1 MLYRLL
7 QFIATILIGPIFRLR
22 VIGRENIPDD
32 DGYILCANHK
42 SNWDPV
48 FLAIIF
54 SSKIKFMGKKELFE
68 NKFLAVFLRS
78 IGVFPIDREGRDL
91 KSLKNSIKLLKDGK
105 VLGIF
110 PEGTRTHNINRKNVK
125 DGVAYIAIKAKK
137 DILPVEI
144 VSTYKPFRKT
154 YIYINEPID
163 VNKYLNMKT
172 KEAMVKMSDEIFNGI
187 YKKQLG

>member
-1 MLYRLL
+1 
-7 QFIATILIGPIFRLR
+7 
-22 VIGRENIPDD
+22 
-32 DGYILCANHK
+32 
-42 SNWDPV
+42 DPV

-110 PEGTRTHNINRKNVK
+110 PEGTRTHNINRKNV
-125 DGVAYIAIKAKK
+125 
-137 DILPVEI
+137 
-144 VSTYKPFRKT
+144 
-154 YIYINEPID
+154 
-163 VNKYLNMKT
+163 
-172 KEAMVKMSDEIFNGI
+172 
-187 YKKQLG
+187 

>member
-1 MLYRLL
+1 
-7 QFIATILIGPIFRLR
+7 
-22 VIGRENIPDD
+22 
-32 DGYILCANHK
+32 
-42 SNWDPV
+42 
-48 FLAIIF
+48 
-54 SSKIKFMGKKELFE
+54 MGKKELFE

-163 VNKYLNMKT
+163 VNKYLNMKS

>member
-7 QFIATILIGPIFRLR
+7 QFIVTILIGPIFRLR

-110 PEGTRTHNINRKNVK
+110 PEGTRTHNINRKNIK

-144 VSTYKPFRKT
+144 VSTYKPFKKT

-163 VNKYLNMKT
+163 VNKYLNMKS